1 MKIFK
6 NICLLSFLIVTIL
19 FTVGWATQPI
29 IETSSIFIN
38 NANINANINANANAN
53 ANTNVNTNQEENVKN
68 QITINDLKSGNI
80 QKALFY
86 LSITT
91 TLLLSIVILIGF
103 LGIIGFIFISKIIF
117 FIAMLLMIVV
127 FLIIQINIISGDVI
141 NIFKEL
147 INNKTTNG
155 NISVSNGNAYYM
167 ILTSMC
173 LMVVTYIVYVFLA

>member
-38 NANINANINANANAN
+38 NANINANINANAN
-53 ANTNVNTNQEENVKN
+53 TNQEENVKN

-91 TLLLSIVILIGF
+91 TLLLGIGILIGF
-103 LGIIGFIFISKIIF
+103 LGIIGFVFISKIIF
-117 FIAMLLMIVV
+117 FIAMLLMIFV

>member
-38 NANINANINANANAN
+38 NANINAN
-53 ANTNVNTNQEENVKN
+53 TNVNTNQEENVKN

-91 TLLLSIVILIGF
+91 TLLLGIGILIGF
-103 LGIIGFIFISKIIF
+103 LGIIGFVFISKIIF

-147 INNKTTNG
+147 INNKTTNE